1 MTLGEK
7 IYKLRNDKGFSQSDL
22 AEKLSVSRQSVSKWE
37 NNSAVPELEKLIK
50 LAEVFNI
57 TLDELVRNQQKENIG
72 DKQKSDY
79 VKIPSIQTRKIV
91 GTILLCTAVCVC
103 LLLMVTN
110 GISGLIAGV
119 MLSSPIIVCGII
131 CLNVSKHT
139 VLWCSWAVYILIDM
153 FLMYATGIRRGMI
166 LDTFI
171 WTRSMNYTRLITAWV
186 LFIVLV
192 VMMAI
197 TVYVFQRNSTKT
209 NKNQLIKA
217 LIVAIIV
224 QIVVMIF
231 PYTPINK
238 YLIANIISLSW
249 IYNIIMLIISYI
261 RIISIT
267 VAFIFIVRYLKK

>member
-50 LAEVFNI
+50 LAEIFNI
-57 TLDELVRNQQKENIG
+57 TLDELVKDKENLN
-72 DKQKSDY
+72 KKTDY

>member
-1 MTLGEK
+1 MTLGER
-7 IYKLRNDKGFSQSDL
+7 IYKFRNDKGFSQSDL

-37 NNSAVPELEKLIK
+37 NNSAVPEFEKLIK
-50 LAEVFNI
+50 LAEIFNI
-57 TLDELVRNQQKENIG
+57 TLDELVKDKENVN
-72 DKQKSDY
+72 KKTDY

-91 GTILLCTAVCVC
+91 GTILLCTAACVC

-119 MLSSPIIVCGII
+119 MLSSPIIACGII
-131 CLNVSKHT
+131 CLIVSKHT
-139 VLWCSWAVYILIDM
+139 VLWCSWAVYILIDV
-153 FLMYATGIRRGMI
+153 FLMYATGIRRGMV